1 MTNLLDKSFFLR
13 INGEIE
19 SLSQKYLNLLDKK
32 ESNPTDT
39 HIIIQNYLKEIK
51 KVVSV
56 SKPKTCDQ
64 FTQISLIIPGASPD
78 DDSEDEDPEQF
89 INFNFILKPLAE
101 RQLVNSWNIKD
112 PLQYKLDL

>member
-1 MTNLLDKSFFLR
+1 MTNLLDKSSFLR

-19 SLSQKYLNLLDKK
+19 SLSRKYLSLLDKK

-39 HIIIQNYLKEIK
+39 HTIIRNYLKEIK

-56 SKPKTCDQ
+56 SKPQTCDQ

-112 PLQYKLDL
+112 PL